1 MKRGDRLEQTFWEI
15 KQAQEVTFYNYIK
28 IQRSRAKHLLPR
40 KSIHNLP
47 VSSVT

>member
-1 MKRGDRLEQTFWEI
+1 MKRGDRLEQTSWKI

-28 IQRSRAKHLLPR
+28 IQRGRAIHLPR